1 MAKFPKIIY
10 VCPLSIWKRKNID
23 ITMLKLPKILH
34 ITHNENDS
42 EVDKI
47 IKTTSDLFCLPQN
60 YIDENVG
67 NDKDKVK
74 YEEENVENEK
84 WRVEND
90 KEEDVENKEE
100 ENLEDEREE
109 KVENKEE
116 EENVENNEEEENVEN
131 EEIRVKMKKRTSK
144 MKNIQ
149 TTTECYICIDFVFK
163 IA

>member
-1 MAKFPKIIY
+1 MEE
-10 VCPLSIWKRKNID
+10 KNID
-23 ITMLKLPKILH
+23 ITTLKLPKILH

-47 IKTTSDLFCLPQN
+47 IKTTSDFFCLPQN
-60 YIDENVG
+60 YKDENVG

-74 YEEENVENEK
+74 YDEENIENEK
-84 WRVEND
+84 WRVAND

-116 EENVENNEEEENVEN
+116 EENVKNNEEEENVEN

-149 TTTECYICIDFVFK
+149 TVNITVRLRP
-163 IA
+163 

>member
-116 EENVENNEEEENVEN
+116 EENVENNEEEENVKN
-131 EEIRVKMKKRTSK
+131 EEIRVKNEEE
-144 MKNIQ
+144 NI
-149 TTTECYICIDFVFK
+149 ENEKYPNNN
-163 IA
+163 

>member
-10 VCPLSIWKRKNID
+10 VCPLSIWKRKNIG
-23 ITMLKLPKILH
+23 ITILKLLKILH
-34 ITHNENDS
+34 ITHNKNDS

-47 IKTTSDLFCLPQN
+47 IKTTSDFFCLPQN
-60 YIDENVG
+60 YKDENVG

-74 YEEENVENEK
+74 YDEENIENEK
-84 WRVEND
+84 WRVAND

-116 EENVENNEEEENVEN
+116 ENVENKEEENVHESQ
-131 EEIRVKMKKRTSK
+131 ITL
-144 MKNIQ
+144 I
-149 TTTECYICIDFVFK
+149 
-163 IA
+163 